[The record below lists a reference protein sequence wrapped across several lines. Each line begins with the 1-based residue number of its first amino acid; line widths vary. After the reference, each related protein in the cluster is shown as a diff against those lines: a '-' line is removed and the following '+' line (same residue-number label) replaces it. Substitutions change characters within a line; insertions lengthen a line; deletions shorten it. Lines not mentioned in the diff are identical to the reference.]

1 MTGISPGWVSNQLKA
16 HMDRTGKVLPTRGI
30 VEDCS
35 PAVTHKAIIIERH
48 LKPAI
53 PDFPVRRFKHSPAG
67 QADQQF
73 WDRIRY

>member
-1 MTGISPGWVSNQLKA
+1 M
-16 HMDRTGKVLPTRGI
+16 
-30 VEDCS
+30 
-35 PAVTHKAIIIERH
+35 IERNQVSSRNFLAGLSSDH
-48 LKPAI
+48 FEVLYALTAI